1 MADLPPATDNPP
13 PRKLSR
19 GRGVLSAFGVLYL
32 AGPIALSATP
42 LPIACAFSELGLGTA
57 AEYQPLPAEKP
68 ATLAVRES
76 DSIEPMAGL
85 SPRVESRVSALR
97 RRSSQARDRWAT
109 KMEFLLAV
117 IGYAVDLGNIW
128 RFPSVCYKHGGGAF
142 LIPYLVMLLVGGLP
156 MFYMELALGQFHRSG
171 CVSIWRKVLDTV
183 SASFVRLSPVSTML
197 SFHTQ
202 CTLW

>member
-1 MADLPPATDNPP
+1 LTS
-13 PRKLSR
+13 KTK
-19 GRGVLSAFGVLYL
+19 SA
-32 AGPIALSATP
+32 I
-42 LPIACAFSELGLGTA
+42 LGLGTA

-68 ATLAVRES
+68 VTLAVKES
-76 DSIEPMAGL
+76 DSAEHISGI
-85 SPRVESRVSALR
+85 SPRLESRVSALR
-97 RRSSQARDRWAT
+97 RRSSFVRDRWAT

-171 CVSIWRKVLDTV
+171 CVSIWRKVCPLFKGIGYGICFICTFIACFYNAIIAHAVYFVV
-183 SASFVRLSPVSTML
+183 SSIAVSYFL
-197 SFHTQ
+197 YKNYPYFQ
-202 CTLW
+202 KIAIL